1 MKSDIEIAH
10 DCKLERIEKIAEKC
24 GIAVEDIYPYGHY
37 IAKVP
42 LKYIDEAKVRQ
53 RRNHEKLKQT
63 KGN

>member
-42 LKYIDEAKVRQ
+42 LKYIDEA
-53 RRNHEKLKQT
+53 
-63 KGN
+63 